1 MMKNVKD
8 YGAKGDGITLDT
20 EAFQKAIDA
29 GGMVYVP
36 EGEYIVGTLYLKSNG
51 GYTWQPEACL
61 KAATEEKIIMPMIFA
76 FRTERLYQ
84 SGPRE
89 LI

>member
-1 MMKNVKD
+1 MKKNVKD

-51 GYTWQPEACL
+51 GLQPEACL

-76 FRTERLYQ
+76 FRIGQPYP
-84 SGPRE
+84 SGLRV